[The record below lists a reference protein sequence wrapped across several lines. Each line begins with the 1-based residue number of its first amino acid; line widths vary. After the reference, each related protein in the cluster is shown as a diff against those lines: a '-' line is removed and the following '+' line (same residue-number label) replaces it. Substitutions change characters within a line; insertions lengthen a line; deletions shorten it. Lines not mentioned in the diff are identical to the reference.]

1 MENRTV
7 EFQAMLNELASPPK
21 QLEDSVQ
28 RARKRT
34 RRSRMLRRFSAP
46 LGTVTSVAAC
56 FVLRSL

>member
-7 EFQAMLNELASPPK
+7 EFQAMMNELASPPK

-28 RARKRT
+28 RARKRA

-46 LGTVTSVAAC
+46 LGTVASE
-56 FVLRSL
+56 LP